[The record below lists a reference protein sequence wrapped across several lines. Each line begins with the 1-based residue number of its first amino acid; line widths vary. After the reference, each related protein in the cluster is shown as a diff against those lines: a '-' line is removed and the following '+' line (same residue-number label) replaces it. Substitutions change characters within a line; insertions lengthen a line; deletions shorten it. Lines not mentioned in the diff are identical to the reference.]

1 MAIIVEIKSKNCCR
15 QKVLTEQEEGFL
27 AGLGNFFT
35 GMISGK
41 GNSFSKAIAT
51 EIQTTVVK
59 GILNQIF
66 DIDANPEI
74 KDTILYQS
82 FSRAVGSIDLKDM
95 LKLFTDERSSLCN
108 TLAENLVQGV
118 ASVVANDIS
127 EELEYF
133 FNQRADKLEGILAK
147 LAPALQGMSGL
158 AKSVGTLLQNQA
170 LEQMKAEGSLNEISE
185 AICSIDFLSLVKD
198 IPGVETAIGLFSE

>member
-1 MAIIVEIKSKNCCR
+1 MTIIVEIKSKNCCR
-15 QKVLTEQEEGFL
+15 QKILTEQEEGFL

-74 KDTILYQS
+74 KDTLLYKS
-82 FSRAVGSIDLKDM
+82 FSSALGNIDLKDL
-95 LKLFTDERSSLCN
+95 LKLFGNEKSELCTIIAINLVKGVADTVTKEITDEI
-108 TLAENLVQGV
+108 A
-118 ASVVANDIS
+118 
-127 EELEYF
+127 YF
-133 FNQRADKLEGILAK
+133 IDQRADKFEGILAK
-147 LAPALQGMSGL
+147 LAPALQKMSGL
-158 AKSVGTLLQNQA
+158 ASEVGGFLQKQA
-170 LEQMKAEGSLNEISE
+170 FERMKEDGSLDEISV
-185 AICSIDFLSLVKD
+185 AICEIDFLSLVKD
-198 IPGVETAIGLFSE
+198 IPGVEKAISLFSE